1 MIYADYARR
10 KMHNVVKLGTA
21 EGYPLVINNAEGKKL
36 KDYTIEGN
44 TEYGENLFN
53 YTEPSTNSK
62 KADADGWFDV
72 TIDNTTGTSPKT
84 VWCATKPNYRL
95 KTNTQYQIFVEVAE
109 KSGNVNNVVAT
120 QWGSFVSQL
129 FVTAGGTIIANSI
142 GTKTATI
149 QTKDSF
155 ENVETMLRG
164 NVSVPAGKSGHIKF
178 RIAVY
183 ETEKDV
189 FLPYTK
195 TSAGD
200 MTDNLFNY
208 TEPLTGSI
216 KADENGWFDVAI
228 DNTSGTSPLY
238 RNCYT
243 IKNDNLKPNTT
254 YRILVEVS
262 ERTGKINFNAS
273 SVSDFMP
280 GQFANTTLVTSN
292 SVSTTI
298 KTISNFDNCNNMLRT
313 FAWCDGGKTGHAKF
327 RIAIYETEKGY
338 FEPYNKYKIPI
349 VVSGKNLIPYPYEDT
364 TKTLNG
370 VTFTDNGDGS
380 ITVNGT
386 PTEYSYF
393 MFGVIP
399 IMPSTTFTISKN
411 QSADA
416 ANVAFA
422 VRELDENR
430 VPIGTEIS
438 IPPTVVTHTFTV
450 TDNTRYIRITLKRWG
465 SNIECKGTFKP
476 MLELGTLKEPQTTIY
491 LNAPLADGESI
502 NYKADNLPDIV
513 LNKGTNTITTD
524 TAVKPKKIIAK
535 YYKKITEVF

>member
-53 YTEPSTNSK
+53 YTEPSVNSI
-62 KADADGWFDV
+62 KADTDGWFDV
-72 TIDNTTGTSPKT
+72 TINNSTGGIVEKLCCTKVNLRLKPNTTYYIT
-84 VWCATKPNYRL
+84 VEISERTGDISLRPHNA
-95 KTNTQYQIFVEVAE
+95 
-109 KSGNVNNVVAT
+109 
-120 QWGSFVSQL
+120 
-129 FVTAGGTIIANSI
+129 ANSQFSTSDRINSPDI
-142 GTKTATI
+142 GVFKRTGKTRA
-149 QTKDSF
+149 SF
-155 ENVETMLRG
+155 ADCLYMMRTSALCDG
-164 NVSVPAGKSGHIKF
+164 GKSGHIKF

-195 TSAGD
+195 TSVGD
-200 MTDNLFNY
+200 MTENLFNY
-208 TEPLTGSI
+208 TEPLKNSI
-216 KADENGWFDVAI
+216 KADENGWFDVSI
-228 DNTSGTSPLY
+228 DNSEETSKTKYVWCFTKIS
-238 RNCYT
+238 NQ
-243 IKNDNLKPNTT
+243 LKVNTP
-254 YRILVEVS
+254 YCIFMEVA
-262 ERTGKINFNAS
+262 ERTGDIGAYAVSTYSTDS
-273 SVSDFMP
+273 SQFSKGVFLPSSGTRTTTVNTISDF
-280 GQFANTTLVTSN
+280 SN
-292 SVSTTI
+292 SS
-298 KTISNFDNCNNMLRT
+298 NMLRT
-313 FAWCDGGKTGHAKF
+313 YCWSTAGKSGHIKF

-380 ITVNGT
+380 IMVNGT

-513 LNKGTNTITTD
+513 LNKGSNTITTD

-535 YYKKITEVF
+535 YYKK

>member
-21 EGYPLVINNAEGKKL
+21 EGYPLVINNAKGKKL
-36 KDYTIEGN
+36 KYYTIEGN

-53 YTEPSTNSK
+53 YTEPLTNSI

-72 TIDNTTGTSPKT
+72 TVDNTTGTSSKT

-95 KTNTQYQIFVEVAE
+95 KTNTQYQMFVEVAE

-120 QWGSFVSQL
+120 QWSSFLSQL
-129 FVTAGGTIIANSI
+129 LGGVGSTITANSI
-142 GTKTATI
+142 GTKTGTI

-178 RIAVY
+178 RVAVY
-183 ETEKDV
+183 ESQKNE
-189 FLPYTK
+189 FIPYTK
-195 TSAGD
+195 TSVGD
-200 MTDNLFNY
+200 LTDNLFNY
-208 TEPLTGSI
+208 TEPLTNSI
-216 KADENGWFDVAI
+216 KADDDGWFDVTI

-273 SVSDFMP
+273 SFSDFMP

-313 FAWCDGGKTGHAKF
+313 FAWCDGGKSGHIKF
-327 RIAIYETEKGY
+327 RIAVYETEKDY

-349 VVSGKNLIPYPYEDT
+349 L
-364 TKTLNG
+364 
-370 VTFTDNGDGS
+370 
-380 ITVNGT
+380 VNGT
-386 PTEYSYF
+386 NNE
-393 MFGVIP
+393 
-399 IMPSTTFTISKN
+399 
-411 QSADA
+411 
-416 ANVAFA
+416 
-422 VRELDENR
+422 
-430 VPIGTEIS
+430 
-438 IPPTVVTHTFTV
+438 
-450 TDNTRYIRITLKRWG
+450 
-465 SNIECKGTFKP
+465 
-476 MLELGTLKEPQTTIY
+476 TIY

-513 LNKGTNTITTD
+513 LNKGSNTITTD
-524 TAVKPKKIIAK
+524 TAVKPKKISAK
-535 YYKKITEVF
+535 YYKK

>member
-36 KDYTIEGN
+36 KNYTVEGN

-53 YTEPSTNSK
+53 YTEPSVNSI

-72 TIDNTTGTSPKT
+72 TIDNTTGTSSKT
-84 VWCATKPNYRL
+84 VWCATKPNHRL

-129 FVTAGGTIIANSI
+129 FVLSGGTIIANSI

-178 RIAVY
+178 RVAVY

-195 TSAGD
+195 TSVGD

-208 TEPLTGSI
+208 TEPTASATAI
-216 KADENGWFDVAI
+216 ADENGWFDVTV
-228 DNTSGTSPLY
+228 DNTAKSVAYDVYCSTIVNTKLKPDTE
-238 RNCYT
+238 YT
-243 IKNDNLKPNTT
+243 ILC
-254 YRILVEVS
+254 EVS
-262 ERTGKINFNAS
+262 ERSGNGTLYATSSYVTATTG
-273 SVSDFMP
+273 
-280 GQFANTTLVTSN
+280 GQFTAAWDVTQNNGVALVTR
-292 SVSTTI
+292 
-298 KTISNFDNCNNMLRT
+298 KTRASFENCNTMLRT
-313 FAWCDGGKTGHAKF
+313 LCRVEAGKLFHIKF
-327 RIAIYETEKGY
+327 RIAVYETEKDY

-349 VVSGKNLIPYPYEDT
+349 VVSG
-364 TKTLNG
+364 
-370 VTFTDNGDGS
+370 
-380 ITVNGT
+380 
-386 PTEYSYF
+386 
-393 MFGVIP
+393 
-399 IMPSTTFTISKN
+399 
-411 QSADA
+411 
-416 ANVAFA
+416 
-422 VRELDENR
+422 EN
-430 VPIGTEIS
+430 
-438 IPPTVVTHTFTV
+438 
-450 TDNTRYIRITLKRWG
+450 N
-465 SNIECKGTFKP
+465 
-476 MLELGTLKEPQTTIY
+476 TTIY

-513 LNKGTNTITTD
+513 LNKGANTITTG

-535 YYKKITEVF
+535 YYKK

>member
-21 EGYPLVINNAEGKKL
+21 EGYPLVINNAEGKNL

-53 YTEPSTNSK
+53 YTEPYNDNQI

-195 TSAGD
+195 TFVGD
-200 MTDNLFNY
+200 MTENLFNY
-208 TEPLTGSI
+208 TEPLTNSI
-216 KADENGWFDVAI
+216 KADADGWFDVAI
-228 DNTSGTSPLY
+228 DNTDGTATKYVP
-238 RNCYT
+238 CYT
-243 IKNDNLKPNTT
+243 SANENLKLDTTYSIFVEIAEISTDVKCYATSNNITQTSTGQFVSNSILSNTT
-254 YRILVEVS
+254 GIQKFTNKT
-262 ERTGKINFNAS
+262 RTS
-273 SVSDFMP
+273 
-280 GQFANTTLVTSN
+280 
-292 SVSTTI
+292 
-298 KTISNFDNCNNMLRT
+298 FDNCANMLRT
-313 FAWCDGGKTGHAKF
+313 IVFAEAGKSGHIKF

-491 LNAPLADGESI
+491 LNASLADGESI

-513 LNKGTNTITTD
+513 LNKGSNTITTD

-535 YYKKITEVF
+535 YYKK